1 MTDRGIGKKQ
11 SMRPG
16 RGSKRF
22 VLGIAIAIA
31 LVATVF
37 LSVALAQG
45 EDPSVPMT
53 TTVTDATPA
62 NDTAPGT
69 AEPVSEDAITSTAP
83 VASGPGTT
91 NKYPND
97 CIDRAETERSR
108 RMAQAVAALHPSLI
122 LYYAAEWQNVPD
134 PVIDIAFMT
143 APIEQLEADFGTN
156 QGTLC
161 ITVFRDDRE
170 WPEVSEAQEQAQAD
184 ERPSYIPKTIIGQA
198 DIPGAIATRV
208 AQVEGDSGGRVLV
221 RLHDKWVV
229 NVMSEP
235 LGHEGLAPL
244 DLEQTVE
251 IAKLIVNMMQE

>member
-22 VLGIAIAIA
+22 VLGIAVAIA

-45 EDPSVPMT
+45 EDQSVPMT
-53 TTVTDATPA
+53 TPA
-62 NDTAPGT
+62 SDTAPGP

-91 NKYPND
+91 NKYPSD

-161 ITVFRDDRE
+161 ITVFKDDRE

-184 ERPSYIPKTIIGQA
+184 ERPSYIPKTIIGEA

-221 RLHDKWVV
+221 KLHDKWVV

>member
-1 MTDRGIGKKQ
+1 MTDRGIGNKQ

-22 VLGIAIAIA
+22 ILGIAIAIA

-45 EDPSVPMT
+45 EDQSVPMT
-53 TTVTDATPA
+53 TTVTD
-62 NDTAPGT
+62 TAPGP
-69 AEPVSEDAITSTAP
+69 AEPVSEGAITSTAP

-108 RMAQAVAALHPSLI
+108 RVAQAVAALHPSLI

-143 APIEQLEADFGTN
+143 APIKQLEADFGTN

-161 ITVFRDDRE
+161 ITVFKDDRE
-170 WPEVSEAQEQAQAD
+170 WPEASEAQEQAQVD

-208 AQVEGDSGGRVLV
+208 GQIEGDSGGHVLV
-221 RLHDKWVV
+221 KLHDKWVV

>member
-1 MTDRGIGKKQ
+1 VG
-11 SMRPG
+11 
-16 RGSKRF
+16 
-22 VLGIAIAIA
+22 VAITIA

-45 EDPSVPMT
+45 EDRSVPT
-53 TTVTDATPA
+53 TTMVTDTTPA
-62 NDTAPGT
+62 TDITPGPD
-69 AEPVSEDAITSTAP
+69 EEVSEDATTSTAP
-83 VASGPGTT
+83 VASGPDTT

-108 RMAQAVAALHPSLI
+108 RMAEAVAALYPSLI

-161 ITVFRDDRE
+161 ITVCKDNRE
-170 WPEVSEAQEQAQAD
+170 WPEVSEAQEQAQAG
-184 ERPSYIPKTIIGQA
+184 ERQSYIPKTIITEA
-198 DIPGAIATRV
+198 DIPGALATRV
-208 AQVEGDSGGRVLV
+208 GQIEGDSGGHVLV
-221 RLHDKWVV
+221 KLHDNWVV

-251 IAKLIVNMMQE
+251 MAKLIVNMMQE